1 MSMLK
6 TLKLVA
12 AKPAPADAKGR
23 NREKLVRYLT
33 EQKALVTAHLAG
45 EPFDATRVVTR
56 KDEAGNRTRVE
67 APRHVRRGWFTDASG
82 GLFFTLRYGAKPL
95 ELAKGMTAIS
105 VEKLEA
111 LPGVIDTLT
120 QAVQAGELDAVVTV
134 AAVERQRNF
143 KGKATKA

>member
-12 AKPAPADAKGR
+12 AKPAPTDANGR
-23 NREKLVRYLT
+23 NREKLTRYLT

-45 EPFDATRVVTR
+45 EPFNATRVVTQ

-82 GLFFTLRYGAKPL
+82 SLFFTLRYGAKPL

-105 VEKLEA
+105 IEKLDA
-111 LPGVIDTLT
+111 LPSVIDTLMN
-120 QAVQAGELDAVVTV
+120 AVGAGELDTVV
-134 AAVERQRNF
+134 AAAANERQRNF
-143 KGKATKA
+143 KGKATRA

>member
-33 EQKALVTAHLAG
+33 EQKALVAAHLAG
-45 EPFDATRVVTR
+45 ETFNATRIVTR

-67 APRHVRRGWFTDASG
+67 APRHVRRGWFTDANGS
-82 GLFFTLRYGAKPL
+82 LFFTLRYGAKPL

-105 VEKLEA
+105 VDKLEA
-111 LPGVIDTLT
+111 LSAVIDTLT
-120 QAVQAGELDAVVTV
+120 KAVEAGELDAVTAA

-143 KGKATKA
+143 KGKAKA

>member
-12 AKPAPADAKGR
+12 AKPAPTDANGR
-23 NREKLVRYLT
+23 GREKLLRYLA
-33 EQKALVTAHLAG
+33 EQKALVAAHLAG
-45 EPFDATRVVTR
+45 QPFSATRVVTR

-120 QAVQAGELDAVVTV
+120 QAVEAGELDAVVTV
-134 AAVERQRNF
+134 AATERQRNF
-143 KGKATKA
+143 KGKAAKA

>member
-12 AKPAPADAKGR
+12 AKPAPANATAR

-33 EQKALVTAHLAG
+33 EQKALVAAHLSG
-45 EPFDATRVVTR
+45 EIFNATRVVTR

-67 APRHVRRGWFTDASG
+67 APRHVRRGWFSDANG
-82 GLFFTLRYGAKPL
+82 ALFFTLRYGAKPL

-105 VEKLEA
+105 VDKLEA
-111 LPGVIDTLT
+111 LPAVIDTLT
-120 QAVQAGELDAVVTV
+120 KAVEAGELDAVT
-134 AAVERQRNF
+134 AAAAAERQRNF
-143 KGKATKA
+143 KGKPKA

>member
-12 AKPAPADAKGR
+12 AKPAPSDAKTR
-23 NREKLVRYLT
+23 NREKLIRYLT
-33 EQKALVTAHLAG
+33 DQKALVGAQLGGPAYS
-45 EPFDATRVVTR
+45 PTRMVTR
-56 KDEAGNRTRVE
+56 KDEAGNRTRIE
-67 APRHVRRGWFTDASG
+67 APRHVRRGWFTDANG
-82 GLFFTLRYGAKPL
+82 NLAFTVRYGAKPL

-111 LPGVIDTLT
+111 LPAVIDTLT
-120 QAVQAGELDAVVTV
+120 QAVEAGELDAVAAT

-143 KGKATKA
+143 KGKPKA

>member
-12 AKPAPADAKGR
+12 AKPAPANATAR

-33 EQKALVTAHLAG
+33 EQKALVAAHLAG
-45 EPFDATRVVTR
+45 ETFNATRVVTR

-82 GLFFTLRYGAKPL
+82 SLFFTLRYGAKPL

-105 VEKLEA
+105 VDKLEA
-111 LPGVIDTLT
+111 LPAVIDTLT
-120 QAVQAGELDAVVTV
+120 QAVETGELDAVTAA

-143 KGKATKA
+143 KGKAKA

>member
-12 AKPAPADAKGR
+12 AKPAPANATAR

-33 EQKALVTAHLAG
+33 EQKALVAAHLAG
-45 EPFDATRVVTR
+45 ETFNATRVVTR

-82 GLFFTLRYGAKPL
+82 SLFFTLRYGAKPL

-105 VEKLEA
+105 VDKLEA
-111 LPGVIDTLT
+111 LPAVIDTLT
-120 QAVQAGELDAVVTV
+120 QAVETGELDAVTGA
-134 AAVERQRNF
+134 AAVERQRHF
-143 KGKATKA
+143 KGKANA

>member
-12 AKPAPADAKGR
+12 AKPAPADAKAR

-33 EQKALVTAHLAG
+33 EQKALVAAQLAG
-45 EPFDATRVVTR
+45 ETFNATRVVTR
-56 KDEAGNRTRVE
+56 KDDAGNRTRVE
-67 APRHVRRGWFTDASG
+67 APRHVRRGWFTDVNG

-105 VEKLEA
+105 LDKLEA
-111 LPGVIDTLT
+111 LPAIIDTLMK
-120 QAVQAGELDAVVTV
+120 AVEAGELDAVTAA

-143 KGKATKA
+143 KGKAKA

>member
-12 AKPAPADAKGR
+12 AKPAPSDTKTR
-23 NREKLVRYLT
+23 NREKLIRYLAD
-33 EQKALVTAHLAG
+33 QKALVGAQLGGPTYS
-45 EPFDATRVVTR
+45 PTRMVTR
-56 KDEAGNRTRVE
+56 KDEAGNRTRAE
-67 APRHVRRGWFTDASG
+67 APRHVRRGWFTDANG
-82 GLFFTLRYGAKPL
+82 RLAFTVRYGAKPL

-111 LPGVIDTLT
+111 LPAVIDTLT
-120 QAVQAGELDAVVTV
+120 QAVEAGELDAVAAA

-143 KGKATKA
+143 KGKPKA

>member
-33 EQKALVTAHLAG
+33 EQKALLAAHLAG
-45 EPFDATRVVTR
+45 EPFNATRVVTR

-120 QAVQAGELDAVVTV
+120 QAVEAGELDAVVTV

-143 KGKATKA
+143 KGKVAKA